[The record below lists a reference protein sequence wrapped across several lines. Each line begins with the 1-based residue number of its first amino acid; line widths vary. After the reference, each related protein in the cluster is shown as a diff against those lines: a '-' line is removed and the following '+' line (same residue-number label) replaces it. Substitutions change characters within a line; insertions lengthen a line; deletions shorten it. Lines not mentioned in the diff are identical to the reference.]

1 MINLLIGPIADL
13 AGTWLKGKVETQ
25 KAKTEM
31 VVSERKMQAQINLKK
46 SEADIDWD
54 MIALEN
60 QRNSWR
66 DEFLTI
72 LLSIP
77 IVLCFIPGFEETV
90 SKGFENMEK
99 LPNWFQIAFLG
110 SVASAFGLRGLQ
122 QFWGKKK

>member
-1 MINLLIGPIADL
+1 MLQMLIGPIANL
-13 AGTWLKGKVETQ
+13 AGTWLEGKVERQ

-31 VVSERKMQAQINLKK
+31 VVSERKMAAQINLKK
-46 SEADIDWD
+46 ANADIDWD

-77 IVLCFIPGFEETV
+77 IILCFVPGFEETV
-90 SKGFENMEK
+90 SNGFENMEK

>member
-54 MIALEN
+54 GAIQKYQARK
-60 QRNSWR
+60 QRIVVSVISRRAEVHTVPGWSVRSQCHVKNPS
-66 DEFLTI
+66 
-72 LLSIP
+72 LL
-77 IVLCFIPGFEETV
+77 
-90 SKGFENMEK
+90 
-99 LPNWFQIAFLG
+99 
-110 SVASAFGLRGLQ
+110 
-122 QFWGKKK
+122 